1 VGEVGRGGFDAVR
14 FQWLAGT
21 TDPVSF
27 LERLES
33 GAGAMNQPGWRAA
46 RYDSLVREAER
57 TADPGRRAALLAE
70 AESLAL
76 AEQPV
81 APLYFYAGR
90 RIVSQRVT
98 GWVENVRGVHL
109 SRWLGLK

>member
-1 VGEVGRGGFDAVR
+1 VR

-33 GAGAMNQPGWRAA
+33 GAGAMNQSGWSVP
-46 RYDSLVREAER
+46 RYDALVREAER
-57 TADPGRRAALLAE
+57 TADLGRRAALLAQAE
-70 AESLAL
+70 ALAL
-76 AEQPV
+76 AEHPV

-90 RIVSQRVT
+90 RVVSQQVT
-98 GWVENVRGVHL
+98 GWTENVRGVHL
-109 SRWLGLK
+109 SRWLGLR